1 MQEKEDGLIEIAA
14 VSPMAFMQA
23 VINKNLIGIADEVGE
38 KLKTVVNSLR

>member
-14 VSPMAFMQA
+14 VSPMASMQA